1 MTFQVWYGFAI
12 EVFHD
17 LTDAA
22 QFAYRKDGLV
32 VYGDFPN
39 TIVRNPIELLRYH
52 N

>member
-1 MTFQVWYGFAI
+1 MQFQVWYGFSIAT
-12 EVFHD
+12 FDD

-22 QFAYRKDGLV
+22 QFAYKKDGLV

-39 TIVRNPIELLRYH
+39 VVVRDPNELLAYL

>member
-1 MTFQVWYGFAI
+1 MTFQVWYGFSVAK
-12 EVFHD
+12 FDD

-39 TIVRNPIELLRYH
+39 VVVRNPEELLCWH